1 MKNYLLILIISFC
14 AHLVWGQECP
24 LIEVK
29 GSVSD
34 TTKAQAFYNLMIVN
48 RSTGV
53 GIFGSPDG
61 TFDFKAK
68 EGDEIT
74 LSVTGYKITSFIV
87 KGYNCK
93 QSKTVVLSLVT
104 YESKEVIVKPI
115 KTLEELKKERQELA
129 LKETRTVKGL
139 DVAVSP
145 ITALYERFSK
155 IGKSKTLAAKL
166 EHQDDINNVLQEL
179 LRLYVSYDV
188 VDLDEAEFV
197 DFIQFLNISEDF
209 LKSASDYQLILFIK
223 DKLEHYK
230 SLNDYY
236 YQKKDK

>member
-1 MKNYLLILIISFC
+1 MKNGFLIIVFLCSTHFI
-14 AHLVWGQECP
+14 WSQECAS
-24 LIEVK
+24 IDVK
-29 GSVSD
+29 GSVVD
-34 TTKAQAFYNLMIVN
+34 TLKAQSFYNVVIVN
-48 RSTGV
+48 RSTGI

-74 LSVTGYKITSFIV
+74 LSVTGYKISSFIV

-93 QSKTVVLSLVT
+93 QFKTVVLSLIT
-104 YESKEVIVKPI
+104 YQSKEVIVRPMKS
-115 KTLEELKKERQELA
+115 LEEIKKERQELA

-155 IGKSKTLAAKL
+155 IGKSKALAAKL

-179 LRLYVSYDV
+179 LRVYVSYDV
-188 VDLDEAEFV
+188 VSLDESEFV

>member
-1 MKNYLLILIISFC
+1 MKNSLLILVFLFS
-14 AHLVWGQECP
+14 AHLIWAQECTFV
-24 LIEVK
+24 EVT
-29 GSVSD
+29 GRVVD
-34 TTKAQAFYNLMIVN
+34 TTKDQTFYNLMIVN

-61 TFDFKAK
+61 TFDLKAK

-74 LSVTGYKITSFIV
+74 LSVTGYKISSFIV
-87 KGYNCK
+87 KGYKCK
-93 QSKTVVLSLVT
+93 QYKTVMLSLVS
-104 YESKEVIVKPI
+104 YQSKEVIVKPL
-115 KTLEELKKERQELA
+115 KTLEEIKKERQELA

-155 IGKSKTLAAKL
+155 IGKSKALAAKL
-166 EHQDDINNVLQEL
+166 EHQDDINDVLKEL
-179 LRLYVSYDV
+179 LKVYVSYDV
-188 VDLDEAEFV
+188 VNLDESEFV

-230 SLNDYY
+230 NLNDYY
-236 YQKKDK
+236 YQKKTK

>member
-1 MKNYLLILIISFC
+1 VL
-14 AHLVWGQECP
+14 GQECSS
-24 LIEVK
+24 IEVK
-29 GSVSD
+29 GSVVD
-34 TTKAQAFYNLMIVN
+34 TTKAQPFYNVVIVN

-53 GIFGSPDG
+53 GVFGSPDG

-74 LSVTGYKITSFIV
+74 LSVTGYKISSFV
-87 KGYNCK
+87 VMGYNCK
-93 QSKTVVLSLVT
+93 QFKTIVLSLVT
-104 YESKEVIVKPI
+104 YQSKEVIVKPL

-129 LKETRTVKGL
+129 LKETRTVKGI
-139 DVAVSP
+139 DVMVSP
-145 ITALYERFSK
+145 ISALYERFSK

>member
-1 MKNYLLILIISFC
+1 MKNGFVLIVFLFFI
-14 AHLVWGQECP
+14 HLVRAQECSS
-24 LIEVK
+24 IEVK
-29 GSVSD
+29 GSVID
-34 TTKAQAFYNLMIVN
+34 TSKAQSFYNVVIVN

-61 TFDFKAK
+61 TFEFKAK
-68 EGDEIT
+68 EGDKIT
-74 LSVTGYKITSFIV
+74 LSVTGYKMSSFIV
-87 KGYNCK
+87 ESYNCK
-93 QSKTVVLSLVT
+93 QFKTIVLSLVT
-104 YESKEVIVKPI
+104 YQSRDVIVKPL
-115 KTLEELKKERQELA
+115 KSLEDIKKERQELA
-129 LKETRTVKGL
+129 LKETRTVKGIN
-139 DVAVSP
+139 VAISP

-166 EHQDDINNVLQEL
+166 EHQDDINNVLKEL

-197 DFIQFLNISEDF
+197 DFIQFLNISENF

-236 YQKKDK
+236 YQKKDN